1 MKDET
6 KQEIQILLDLL
17 KGSLTRNG
25 VSMATDNSDNLMFF
39 DTTAY
44 IKSKGKEFDGFRIN
58 INDLVKYQCD
68 RT

>member
-25 VSMATDNSDNLMFF
+25 VSMATDREGNLMFF
-39 DTTAY
+39 DTDIY
-44 IKSKGKEFDGFRIN
+44 IQTKRLNGFKVN
-58 INDLVKYQCD
+58 IRDIV
-68 RT
+68 R

>member
-25 VSMATDNSDNLMFF
+25 VSMATDNSDNFMFF

-58 INDLVKYQCD
+58 INDLVK
-68 RT
+68 

>member
-25 VSMATDNSDNLMFF
+25 VSMATDNSGNLMFF

-44 IKSKGKEFDGFRIN
+44 IKSKGKEFDGFRVN
-58 INDLVKYQCD
+58 INDLV
-68 RT
+68 R

>member
-25 VSMATDNSDNLMFF
+25 VSMATDKKGNLIFF
-39 DTTAY
+39 DTVTY
-44 IKSKGKEFDGFRIN
+44 IESGCKKFDGFRVN
-58 INDLVKYQCD
+58 INDLVK
-68 RT
+68 

>member
-44 IKSKGKEFDGFRIN
+44 IKSKGKEFDGFRVN
-58 INDLVKYQCD
+58 INDLVKEQCD

>member
-1 MKDET
+1 MKGET

-25 VSMATDNSDNLMFF
+25 VSMATDRYGNLMFF

-44 IKSKGKEFDGFRIN
+44 IKSKGKEFDGFRVN
-58 INDLVKYQCD
+58 INDLV
-68 RT
+68 R

>member
-25 VSMATDNSDNLMFF
+25 VSMATDREGNLMFF
-39 DTTAY
+39 DASTY
-44 IKSKGKEFDGFRIN
+44 VRSKGKEFDGFRVN
-58 INDLVKYQCD
+58 INDLVK
-68 RT
+68 

>member
-25 VSMATDNSDNLMFF
+25 VSMATDREGNLMFF
-39 DTTAY
+39 VSSFILYLLA
-44 IKSKGKEFDGFRIN
+44 
-58 INDLVKYQCD
+58 
-68 RT
+68 

>member
-6 KQEIQILLDLL
+6 KQEIQIILDLL

-25 VSMATDNSDNLMFF
+25 VSMATDREGNLMFF

-44 IKSKGKEFDGFRIN
+44 IKRKGKEFDGFRVN
-58 INDLVKYQCD
+58 INDLVK
-68 RT
+68 